1 MDSFQLLSLSKKLV
15 LFDQKVSEIRV
26 QLFEFNEHLNLQVI
40 ENGHDTASID
50 QVFLKYYQMVEGLLP
65 LLLRDEK
72 IVSIILFRYF
82 WA

>member
-1 MDSFQLLSLSKKLV
+1 M
-15 LFDQKVSEIRV
+15 LFDHKVSEIRV
-26 QLFEFNEHLNLQVI
+26 QLFEFNEHLHLQVI

-50 QVFLKYYQMVEGLLP
+50 QVFLKYYQMVEGLLS
-65 LLLRDEK
+65 LLLRDKK